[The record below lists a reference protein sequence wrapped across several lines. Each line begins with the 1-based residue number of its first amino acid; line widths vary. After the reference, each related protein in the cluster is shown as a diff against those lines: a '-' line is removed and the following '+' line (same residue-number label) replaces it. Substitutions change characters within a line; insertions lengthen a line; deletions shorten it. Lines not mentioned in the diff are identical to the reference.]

1 MPHLRSQSHLK
12 LNKVIKITRFV
23 NEVRGRRYKVRGI
36 PQPKVVRKADALA
49 GVRRYEGMRLVEVE
63 S

>member
-1 MPHLRSQSHLK
+1 MR
-12 LNKVIKITRFV
+12 LNKVTEITRFV
-23 NEVRGRRYKVRGI
+23 NEVRGI